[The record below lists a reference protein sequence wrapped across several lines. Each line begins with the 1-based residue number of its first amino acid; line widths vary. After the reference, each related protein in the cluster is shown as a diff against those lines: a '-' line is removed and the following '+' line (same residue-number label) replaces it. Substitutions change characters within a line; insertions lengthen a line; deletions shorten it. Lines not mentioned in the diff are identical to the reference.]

1 MASLLALTCSEGNY
15 ESLRMLAFDCLLICK
30 PPGRSTALATYLLD
44 VIRSDSSLTVRR
56 HVARCLS
63 EAILFSLA
71 VGEIATIGAM
81 PSIVDVTLETEQTKE
96 QRGEAQNA
104 AIVKTLRKE
113 FGKKLDLRK
122 ALQDALV

>member
-1 MASLLALTCSEGNY
+1 
-15 ESLRMLAFDCLLICK
+15 
-30 PPGRSTALATYLLD
+30 
-44 VIRSDSSLTVRR
+44 
-56 HVARCLS
+56 
-63 EAILFSLA
+63 
-71 VGEIATIGAM
+71 M